1 MLLAKKIYLSSTFT
15 KHFVCLAMP
24 FYFAQLTNKV
34 EGEWNKDVSFADGGA
49 KKYENKPKRK
59 LDSKSK

>member
-1 MLLAKKIYLSSTFT
+1 MS
-15 KHFVCLAMP
+15 

-34 EGEWNKDVSFADGGA
+34 EGAGNKDVSFADGGA
-49 KKYENKPKRK
+49 KKDENKPKRQ

>member
-1 MLLAKKIYLSSTFT
+1 MS
-15 KHFVCLAMP
+15 

-59 LDSKSK
+59 LDSESK